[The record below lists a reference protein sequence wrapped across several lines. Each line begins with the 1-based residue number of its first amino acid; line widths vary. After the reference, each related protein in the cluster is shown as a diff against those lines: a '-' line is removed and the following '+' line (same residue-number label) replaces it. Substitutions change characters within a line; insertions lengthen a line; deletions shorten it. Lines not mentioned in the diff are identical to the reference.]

1 MLRLHTRK
9 LQYKKHSII
18 TQKSGTKYYNNEDV
32 ETIAFFDTE
41 TYEHRKS
48 QKLNVKNNNASNET
62 IDKY

>member
-18 TQKSGTKYYNNEDV
+18 TQKSGAKYCNNEHV
-32 ETIAFFDTE
+32 ETIVFFENE
-41 TYEHRKS
+41 TCERRKS
-48 QKLNVKNNNASNET
+48 QKQKVENNNASNET